1 MAADRKLAIPAP
13 IFWGT
18 NALAVLL
25 LICSIVG
32 LLFGADGFYAANPET
47 LPQILGQD
55 LITLVLGVP
64 LLLGC
69 VKLTQKGSL
78 KGVLLWTGLLFYF
91 AYSYYFYVVGVRF
104 NTLFLVYIA
113 IVALSLYGL
122 LALLIQLQGI
132 ALQDYLSQKTP
143 TRLIA
148 AFLLAMAGLFTALW
162 IGVTLS
168 HLFAQSAL
176 SPVER
181 HVIGLDGMVLLPL
194 MFIGGWLLWCN
205 RPWGYLLAAIL
216 LTKLAALGFTLL
228 VNTGLLMVWQQ
239 SVNWFQTLLFTVI
252 MVGAL
257 MGLIAFLDGIVIPPE
272 ETLLENGSTSSQPT
286 EL

>member
-1 MAADRKLAIPAP
+1 
-13 IFWGT
+13 
-18 NALAVLL
+18 LAVLL

>member
-13 IFWGT
+13 IIWGT

-104 NTLFLVYIA
+104 NALFLVYIA

-132 ALQDYLSQKTP
+132 AMQDYLSSKIP
-143 TRLIA
+143 TRSIA
-148 AFLLAMAGLFTALW
+148 AFLLTMAGMFTALW

-168 HLFAQSAL
+168 KLFAGSAL

-181 HVIGLDGMVLLPL
+181 YVIGIDGMVLLPL
-194 MFIGGWLLWCN
+194 MFIGGWLLWRN
-205 RPWGYLLAAIL
+205 RPWGYLLAGIL
-216 LTKLAALGFTLL
+216 LTKLATLGFTLL

-239 SVNWFQTLLFTVI
+239 PVDWFQTLLFTVI

-257 MGLIAFLDGIVIPPE
+257 MGLIAFLDGIVMPPE
-272 ETLLENGSTSSQPT
+272 DTLLGNGSTPSQPT